1 MTDAPGDGPQD
12 DTVSASVDTPSVR
25 IVNGDCRAVL
35 PTLSAGSVQTC
46 CTSPPYFNLRD
57 YNVPGQVGQEQ
68 TPDAYVAELVAMF
81 REVRRVLADDGTVFL
96 NLGDSYS
103 RTGGTDRKVSA
114 SALVGNSRNAI
125 IANGDR
131 TSVAP
136 SGLGDKQ
143 LLMIPARVALALQ
156 ADGWYLRSDIIWHKP
171 NAMPES
177 VTDRPTSAHEH
188 VFLLSKQSS
197 YFYDAAAIQEASES
211 FGRQGSNRVQSAKNL
226 AGVDSGILRR
236 VSPDTYTN
244 PYRNARNVWTVA
256 TQPYSGAHFA
266 IMPPALAE
274 RCIRAGSRVG
284 DTVLDPFAGAGTT
297 LLVASR
303 LGRSGIGIE
312 LNPEYARLAQQRVY
326 DDCPMFSG
334 MEEIA

>member
-1 MTDAPGDGPQD
+1 MTDALGDGPQSD
-12 DTVSASVDTPSVR
+12 ISGASLNKPSVR
-25 IVNGDCRAVL
+25 VVNGDCRAVL

-68 TPDAYVAELVAMF
+68 TPDAYVAELVAVF

-114 SALVGNSRNAI
+114 SALVGNTRNAI

-131 TSVAP
+131 ASVAP

-156 ADGWYLRSDIIWHKP
+156 ADGWVLRSDIIWAKP
-171 NAMPES
+171 NPMPES

-188 VFLLSKQSS
+188 VFLLSKKSS
-197 YFYDAAAIQEASES
+197 YLYDAVAIQEASES

-226 AGVDSGILRR
+226 AGVDSGIRGR

-266 IMPPALAE
+266 IMPPALVE
-274 RCIRAGSRVG
+274 RCILAGSRPG
-284 DTVLDPFAGAGTT
+284 DTVLDPFGGAGTT
-297 LLVASR
+297 GLVADR
-303 LGRSGIGIE
+303 LGRSAVLIE
-312 LNPEYARLAQQRVY
+312 LNSDYAALGSNRIA
-326 DDCPMFSG
+326 DDAGLFAAVAA
-334 MEEIA
+334 E